1 MTSIKPGHRRRHAMT
16 SCQDQYAPH
25 GICYGCGPANDKGI
39 QIKSFWEP
47 EAGERYK
54 EVSAVHDGEVF
65 VSRFTPEDHHQAFV
79 GVINGGI
86 IGTLLDCHSNW
97 CAAMSLM
104 RHHGWDEAMCTVTA
118 DFHVK
123 LRAPTPHGTQLT
135 VRAWTTE
142 IGGDQDRMAKVYA
155 EIWADT
161 PRGRK
166 CTATCEGTFV
176 AVEEGHPAWHRWG

>member
-1 MTSIKPGHRRRHAMT
+1 MSQGTSSHSTAT
-16 SCQDQYAPH
+16 TEACQDRFASH
-25 GICYGCGPANDKGI
+25 GICYGCGPANDQGLR
-39 QIKSFWEP
+39 IKSYWEQDEDNTEGP
-47 EAGERYK
+47 HAGR
-54 EVSAVHDGEVF
+54 AF
-65 VSRFTPEDHHQAFV
+65 ICRFTPEAHHQAFP

-97 CAAMSLM
+97 CAAMTLM
-104 RHHGWDEAMCTVTA
+104 EHHGWGEAMCTVTA

-123 LRAPTPHGTQLT
+123 LRAPTPAGEELT
-135 VRAWTTE
+135 VKAWAE
-142 IGGDQDRMAKVYA
+142 SPSGDGERLCKVRA

-166 CTATCEGTFV
+166 ITATCTGTFV